1 MKKLIAL
8 LMCGIILAG
17 CGSTAQAPAASSVSV
32 SSEPLAAPASSP
44 LTIFGEVTD
53 LGDVYNGA
61 GDSTI
66 GKFGSISITKESLRK
81 KSYKQIK
88 EQFEKIGELAPALN
102 YYYIY
107 FEDGTGILFAGCLPE
122 DPQYGALD
130 ENMELVGEGYYIE
143 DRDTYFTLTDAEGS
157 PYNDGKEETGI
168 NGI

>member
-1 MKKLIAL
+1 MEKLIM
-8 LMCGIILAG
+8 LMLCGIMLTG
-17 CGSTAQAPAASSVSV
+17 CGSAAQSPASSS
-32 SSEPLAAPASSP
+32 SSTNSEPLAAPASSP

-53 LGDVYNGA
+53 LGDVYNGS
-61 GDSTI
+61 GDAAI
-66 GKFGSISITKESLRK
+66 GKLGSVSITKEDLRK
-81 KSYKQIK
+81 KSYTQIK

-122 DPQYGALD
+122 DPVYGALD
-130 ENMELVGEGYYIE
+130 ENMEIVGEGYYIE
-143 DRDTYFTLTDAEGS
+143 DRGTYFTLTDAEGS

>member
-1 MKKLIAL
+1 MKKLIM
-8 LMCGIILAG
+8 LMLCGIMLTG

-32 SSEPLAAPASSP
+32 SSEPLSSPAGGP

-53 LGDVYNGA
+53 VGDVYNGT
-61 GDSTI
+61 GDATI
-66 GKFGSISITKESLRK
+66 GKFGSVSITKESLDK
-81 KSYKQIK
+81 KSYIQIK

-107 FEDGTGILFAGCLPE
+107 FEDGIGILFAGCLPE
-122 DPQYGALD
+122 DPVYGALD
-130 ENMELVGEGYYIE
+130 ENMEIIGEGYYIE
-143 DRDTYFTLTDAEGS
+143 DRDTYYTLTNAEGS